1 MICTTIQNKN
11 LEQILDALEGS
22 EMAEIRLDRC
32 DLSLR
37 EIEEC
42 FTSDVPLVATCRI
55 ADLIAS
61 EPSLQDAG
69 LTPQSKEIKAAQ
81 IAEKRLCKAIEAGA
95 RYVDVEIEAPKQMSK
110 RVRNVAHESGT
121 VFIRSFHDFEGTDS
135 LEALKAVV
143 EKCCYHGADMV
154 KVVTTACCQ
163 EDVDKVLSLYDW
175 CRATTVSENEKI
187 ASLAEGGLIAFCM
200 GDAGRQSRLD
210 CLKAGAPYTYAAVS
224 EEEAAAP
231 GQWTA
236 SEMAAALYDG
246 FRFVGTC
253 NSFGGKLHQVPT
265 NIEVPAAVSGE
276 KCIRCIQESDNIV
289 PNPEV
294 PCSKSFAQRAIIAAA
309 LASGTSHLRG
319 YTPCGDNEAA
329 IRVAE
334 NLGAKVERNGGEL
347 IITGIAASLGSLDT
361 LPAGANSGV
370 TPLQEGSG
378 HLTGTDMCWEKSSL
392 SEDMVPGVQTLHV
405 GESGLLTRMMIPV
418 MAQLC
423 PDTVLFTG
431 EKTLLGRPLTG
442 ACEIME
448 ALGANVTS
456 VDHPVAVTP
465 SSVTH
470 CHSAAGAPS
479 PVAQSQS
486 RILASSVTNSSE
498 TIASDPLP
506 VTLGEA
512 VSQCPSVVTSSEA
525 EGRDERSSAP
535 IRVPLTVKGP
545 LTATRAEIS
554 GKHGSQII
562 SGLLMA
568 LPFSQ
573 KNTSLIVREPKSIP
587 YMFITVEVLK
597 KFGIKIGNDMLGG
610 RDFIESG
617 GDWSLCTEIVFKVKG
632 GQRFK
637 AADIDLEGDWSAA
650 ANFLVAGAIFG
661 KVEVEGLDT
670 TSLQADLSIMDI
682 LMDAGASLSLLDGD
696 KGSITVQR
704 APLKA
709 FAVDASNCPDLFPII
724 SVLAAFC
731 QGTSRIA
738 GVGRLA
744 NKESDRAKAIVEML
758 TQMGVKS
765 YVEGDELLVE
775 GHSLAQRLLAHK
787 GVKAYVGGDGLTEEG
802 HGFAHKVSGV
812 ASHTVEASLDE
823 TSGIYAASASLPGL
837 LKGGEYTSHHDH
849 RMVMALKVASLGA
862 DSPIVIDDETC
873 VEKSFPDFLEMF
885 RRLD

>member
-11 LEQILDALEGS
+11 LEQILEALEGC

-61 EPSLQDAG
+61 EPSLQDEG

-110 RVRNVAHESGT
+110 RVRSVAHENGT

-143 EKCCYHGADMV
+143 EKCCYHGADIV
-154 KVVTTACCQ
+154 KVVTTAHCQ
-163 EDVDKVLSLYDW
+163 EDVDRVLSLYDW
-175 CRATTVSENEKI
+175 CHGVSASENEKI
-187 ASLAEGGLIAFCM
+187 ASLDEGGLIAFCM

-210 CLKAGAPYTYAAVS
+210 CLRMGAPYTYAALS
-224 EEEAAAP
+224 EDEAAAP
-231 GQWTA
+231 GQWDA
-236 SEMAAALYDG
+236 AEMASALYDG
-246 FRFVGTC
+246 FHFIESSGT
-253 NSFGGKLHQVPT
+253 
-265 NIEVPAAVSGE
+265 
-276 KCIRCIQESDNIV
+276 
-289 PNPEV
+289 PEV

-309 LASGTSHLRG
+309 LASGVSHLRG

-329 IRVAE
+329 IKVAE

-347 IITGIAASLGSLDT
+347 TITGIAAGLE
-361 LPAGANSGV
+361 A
-370 TPLQEGSG
+370 LQ
-378 HLTGTDMCWEKSSL
+378 
-392 SEDMVPGVQTLHV
+392 GVQTLHV

-423 PDTVLFTG
+423 PSQVEFTG
-431 EKTLLGRPLTG
+431 EKTLLERPLTG
-442 ACEIME
+442 AREVME
-448 ALGANVTS
+448 ALGA
-456 VDHPVAVTP
+456 
-465 SSVTH
+465 
-470 CHSAAGAPS
+470 
-479 PVAQSQS
+479 
-486 RILASSVTNSSE
+486 
-498 TIASDPLP
+498 TIASSGTNGNDEGASDP
-506 VTLGEA
+506 V
-512 VSQCPSVVTSSEA
+512 
-525 EGRDERSSAP
+525 
-535 IRVPLTVKGP
+535 RVPLTVKGP

-568 LPFSQ
+568 LPLSQ

-632 GQRFK
+632 GQRFE
-637 AADIDLEGDWSAA
+637 AADIDLERDWSAA

-661 KVEVEGLDT
+661 KVEMDGLDT

-682 LMDAGASLSLLDGD
+682 LMDAGASLSQLDGD
-696 KGSITVQR
+696 KGTITVQR

-758 TQMGVKS
+758 TQMGVKAS
-765 YVEGDELLVE
+765 VEGDELVVE
-775 GHSLAQRLLAHK
+775 GHSLAQRLLAQ
-787 GVKAYVGGDGLTEEG
+787 
-802 HGFAHKVSGV
+802 
-812 ASHTVEASLDE
+812 
-823 TSGIYAASASLPGL
+823 GL
-837 LKGGEYTSHHDH
+837 LKGGECTSHHDH

-862 DSPIVIDDETC
+862 DSPISIDDEVC

-885 RRLD
+885 RRLV

>member
-11 LEQILDALEGS
+11 LEQILEALEGC

-61 EPSLQDAG
+61 EPSLQDEG

-110 RVRNVAHESGT
+110 RVRNVAHENGT

-143 EKCCYHGADMV
+143 EKCCYHGADVV
-154 KVVTTACCQ
+154 KVVTMAHSQ
-163 EDVDKVLSLYDW
+163 ADVDRVLSLYDW
-175 CRATTVSENEKI
+175 CHGVSASENEKI
-187 ASLAEGGLIAFCM
+187 ASLDEGGLIAFCM

-210 CLKAGAPYTYAAVS
+210 SLRMGAPYTYAALS
-224 EEEAAAP
+224 EDEAAAP
-231 GQWTA
+231 GQWDA
-236 SEMAAALYDG
+236 AEMASALYDG
-246 FRFVGTC
+246 FHFIESSGT
-253 NSFGGKLHQVPT
+253 
-265 NIEVPAAVSGE
+265 
-276 KCIRCIQESDNIV
+276 
-289 PNPEV
+289 PEV
-294 PCSKSFAQRAIIAAA
+294 PCSKSFAQRAIIAAS
-309 LASGTSHLRG
+309 LASGVSHLRG

-347 IITGIAASLGSLDT
+347 TITGIAAGLE
-361 LPAGANSGV
+361 A
-370 TPLQEGSG
+370 LQ
-378 HLTGTDMCWEKSSL
+378 
-392 SEDMVPGVQTLHV
+392 GVQTLHV

-423 PDTVLFTG
+423 PSQVEFTG
-431 EKTLLGRPLTG
+431 EKTLLERPLTG
-442 ACEIME
+442 AREVME
-448 ALGANVTS
+448 ALGA
-456 VDHPVAVTP
+456 
-465 SSVTH
+465 
-470 CHSAAGAPS
+470 
-479 PVAQSQS
+479 
-486 RILASSVTNSSE
+486 
-498 TIASDPLP
+498 TIASSGTNGNDEGASDP
-506 VTLGEA
+506 V
-512 VSQCPSVVTSSEA
+512 
-525 EGRDERSSAP
+525 
-535 IRVPLTVKGP
+535 RVPLTVKGP

-587 YMFITVEVLK
+587 YMFITVEVMK

-637 AADIDLEGDWSAA
+637 AADIDLERDWSAA

-661 KVEVEGLDT
+661 KVEMDGLDT

-682 LMDAGASLSLLDGD
+682 LMDAGASLSQLDGD
-696 KGSITVQR
+696 KGTITVQR

-758 TQMGVKS
+758 TQMGVKAS
-765 YVEGDELLVE
+765 VEGDELVVE
-775 GHSLAQRLLAHK
+775 GHSLAQRLLAQ
-787 GVKAYVGGDGLTEEG
+787 
-802 HGFAHKVSGV
+802 
-812 ASHTVEASLDE
+812 
-823 TSGIYAASASLPGL
+823 GL

-862 DSPIVIDDETC
+862 DSPICIDDETC

-885 RRLD
+885 SRLV

>member
-11 LEQILDALEGS
+11 LDQILEALES
-22 EMAEIRLDRC
+22 CEMAEIRLDRC
-32 DLSLR
+32 SLSLR
-37 EIEEC
+37 DIEEC

-55 ADLIAS
+55 ADLIAT
-61 EPSLQDAG
+61 EPALQDES

-110 RVRNVAHESGT
+110 RVRNVAHENGT

-154 KVVTTACCQ
+154 KVVTTAHTQ
-163 EDVDKVLSLYDW
+163 EDADKVLSLYDW
-175 CRATTVSENEKI
+175 CSGMSASENEKI

-210 CLKAGAPYTYAAVS
+210 CLRKGSPYTYAAVS
-224 EEEAAAP
+224 EDEAAAP

-236 SEMAAALYDG
+236 SEMASALYGD
-246 FRFVGTC
+246 FHFVGTC
-253 NSFGGKLHQVPT
+253 STFGGKMHAVPT
-265 NIEVPAAVSGE
+265 KTGGPAALSGV
-276 KCIRCIQESDNIV
+276 KCTRSNLEPGVVICD
-289 PNPEV
+289 PEV

-334 NLGAKVERNGGEL
+334 NLGAKVDRNGGEL
-347 IITGIAASLGSLDT
+347 IITGISAALGDLAT
-361 LPAGANSGV
+361 LPANGV
-370 TPLQEGSG
+370 SDEPALLPGGQDKSFLPEG
-378 HLTGTDMCWEKSSL
+378 
-392 SEDMVPGVQTLHV
+392 VAPGLPTLHV

-423 PDTVLFTG
+423 PGPVVFTG

-442 ACEIME
+442 AREIME
-448 ALGANVTS
+448 ALGASVTS
-456 VDHPVAVTP
+456 ADQ
-465 SSVTH
+465 
-470 CHSAAGAPS
+470 SAAEVPS
-479 PVAQSQS
+479 PV
-486 RILASSVTNSSE
+486 
-498 TIASDPLP
+498 
-506 VTLGEA
+506 
-512 VSQCPSVVTSSEA
+512 
-525 EGRDERSSAP
+525 
-535 IRVPLTVKGP
+535 RVPLTVQGP
-545 LTATRAEIS
+545 LAATRAEIS

-661 KVEVEGLDT
+661 KVEMEGLDT

-682 LMDAGASLSLLDGD
+682 LMDAGASLSQLDGD

-709 FAVDASNCPDLFPII
+709 FAVDASNCPDLFPIV

-758 TQMGVKS
+758 TQMGVKA
-765 YVEGDELLVE
+765 YVEGDELMVE

-787 GVKAYVGGDGLTEEG
+787 AC
-802 HGFAHKVSGV
+802 V
-812 ASHTVEASLDE
+812 ASCSPASQ
-823 TSGIYAASASLPGL
+823 PGL
-837 LKGGEYTSHHDH
+837 LKGGKYTSHHDH

-873 VEKSFPDFLEMF
+873 VEKSFPDFLDMF
-885 RRLD
+885 SRIV

>member
-11 LEQILDALEGS
+11 LEQILESLEGC

-61 EPSLQDAG
+61 EPSLQDEG

-110 RVRNVAHESGT
+110 RVRNVAHENGT

-143 EKCCYHGADMV
+143 EKCCYHGADIV
-154 KVVTTACCQ
+154 KVVTMAHSQ
-163 EDVDKVLSLYDW
+163 ADVDRVLALYDW
-175 CRATTVSENEKI
+175 CHGVSALENEKI

-210 CLKAGAPYTYAAVS
+210 CLRMGAPYTYAALS
-224 EEEAAAP
+224 EDEAAAP
-231 GQWTA
+231 GQWDA
-236 SEMAAALYDG
+236 AEMASALYDG
-246 FRFVGTC
+246 FHFIESSGT
-253 NSFGGKLHQVPT
+253 
-265 NIEVPAAVSGE
+265 
-276 KCIRCIQESDNIV
+276 
-289 PNPEV
+289 PEV

-309 LASGTSHLRG
+309 LASGVSHLRG

-347 IITGIAASLGSLDT
+347 TITGIAAGLE
-361 LPAGANSGV
+361 A
-370 TPLQEGSG
+370 LQ
-378 HLTGTDMCWEKSSL
+378 
-392 SEDMVPGVQTLHV
+392 GVQTLHV

-423 PDTVLFTG
+423 PSQVEFTG
-431 EKTLLGRPLTG
+431 EKTLLERPLTG
-442 ACEIME
+442 AREVME
-448 ALGANVTS
+448 ALGA
-456 VDHPVAVTP
+456 
-465 SSVTH
+465 
-470 CHSAAGAPS
+470 
-479 PVAQSQS
+479 
-486 RILASSVTNSSE
+486 
-498 TIASDPLP
+498 TIASSGTNGNDEGASDP
-506 VTLGEA
+506 V
-512 VSQCPSVVTSSEA
+512 
-525 EGRDERSSAP
+525 
-535 IRVPLTVKGP
+535 RVPLTVKGP

-568 LPFSQ
+568 LPLSQ

-632 GQRFK
+632 GQRFE
-637 AADIDLEGDWSAA
+637 AADIDLERDWSAA

-661 KVEVEGLDT
+661 KVEMDGLDT

-682 LMDAGASLSLLDGD
+682 LMDAGASLSQLDGD
-696 KGSITVQR
+696 KGTITVQR

-758 TQMGVKS
+758 TQMGVKAS
-765 YVEGDELLVE
+765 VEGDELVVE
-775 GHSLAQRLLAHK
+775 GHSLAQRLLAQ
-787 GVKAYVGGDGLTEEG
+787 
-802 HGFAHKVSGV
+802 
-812 ASHTVEASLDE
+812 
-823 TSGIYAASASLPGL
+823 GL

-862 DSPIVIDDETC
+862 DGPISIDDEVC

-885 RRLD
+885 SRLV